1 MKQKVITI
9 TRKFQY
15 DADICVE
22 LSPGELSTMVGEDWK
37 VRNVSSAVYFKPH
50 GSEMDY
56 QYVLFTLLLDGIE

>member
-22 LSPGELSTMVGEDWK
+22 LNPEELFVLIGEGWK
-37 VRNVSSAVYFKPH
+37 VRNVSSTVYFKPH
-50 GSEMDY
+50 GSNMNY
-56 QYVLFTLLLDGIE
+56 QYVLFTLLLDGVE

>member
-22 LSPGELSTMVGEDWK
+22 LSPEELSAIVGEDWK
-37 VRNVSSAVYFKPH
+37 VRNTSSVVYFKPH

-56 QYVLFTLLLDGIE
+56 QYILFTLLLESVE